1 MPTSARP
8 HRAAGRKYDDEADEP
23 ADTATGGGTVIHYQP
38 RQDND
43 GEVAAEPPTAAIDQ
57 AAFREVLGHF
67 CTGVVVITGL
77 LDGEPVGM
85 TCQSFSSVSLD
96 PPLVMFCPAKASTTW
111 PSLRRAGRF
120 AVNVLSAY
128 QAQLSRDFAVSG
140 GRKFDG
146 KTWQPGIT
154 GAPLIVDAI
163 AYVECIVA
171 QVYDAG
177 DHEIVLG
184 RVIAL
189 ERSTANA
196 MPLLFFRSR
205 YLFSPPGFG
214 CSPGSAYR
222 PG

>member
-1 MPTSARP
+1 VDRLAVT
-8 HRAAGRKYDDEADEP
+8 AAGGRP
-23 ADTATGGGTVIHYQP
+23 VIRYQP
-38 RQDND
+38 LPSND
-43 GEVAAEPPTAAIDQ
+43 GEEAAEPLAAEIDQ
-57 AAFREVLGHF
+57 AAFREVLSHF
-67 CTGVVVITGL
+67 CTGVVVVTGL
-77 LDGEPVGM
+77 LDDEPVGM

-128 QAQLSRDFAVSG
+128 QAQISRDFAVSG

-184 RVIAL
+184 RVVAL

-205 YLFSPPGFG
+205 YLFSPSGFE
-214 CSPGSAYR
+214 SPRAN
-222 PG
+222 